1 MDFFGSIGGYIE
13 GEKKLNNTRTTPES
27 YEIQKFMA
35 DVVEEGCTHVVL
47 EVSSQAM
54 ITNRVDDVKFDIA
67 GFTNFSEDHISKYE
81 HHSLEEYFEAKTSL
95 LEKAPNVVINWD
107 DEKVRECYS
116 LLKNKEIHDIGII
129 KESENIKETHLPYVY
144 VRQEEII
151 LTEKKT
157 RYIANIAGIRE
168 EITLKLPGK
177 FNIYN
182 SLMATAVATVLGID
196 KKYIVQGLSDTKVL
210 RKTRTCT
217 K

>member
-1 MDFFGSIGGYIE
+1 
-13 GEKKLNNTRTTPES
+13 
-27 YEIQKFMA
+27 MA
-35 DVVEEGCTHVVL
+35 DLVEEGCTHAVL

-81 HHSLEEYFEAKTSL
+81 HHSLDEYFDAKVSL
-95 LEKAPNVVINWD
+95 LTKVPKVVINWD
-107 DEKVRECYS
+107 DEKVRECYI
-116 LLKNKEIHDIGII
+116 LFTNKEIHDTGII
-129 KESENIKETHLPYVY
+129 KESENINETHLPYVY

-157 RYIANIAGIRE
+157 RYMANISGE
-168 EITLKLPGK
+168 KQEITLKLPGK

-182 SLMATAVATVLGID
+182 SLMAIAVANILGID
-196 KKYIVQGLSDTKVL
+196 KEYIVQGLSDTKVL
-210 RKTRTCT
+210 RKIRTST

>member
-1 MDFFGSIGGYIE
+1 
-13 GEKKLNNTRTTPES
+13 
-27 YEIQKFMA
+27 MA
-35 DVVEEGCTHVVL
+35 DLVEEGCTHAVL

-81 HHSLEEYFEAKTSL
+81 HHSLDEYFDAKVSL
-95 LEKAPNVVINWD
+95 LTKVPKVVINWD

-116 LLKNKEIHDIGII
+116 LFTNKEIHDTGII
-129 KESENIKETHLPYVY
+129 KESENINETHLPYVY

-157 RYIANIAGIRE
+157 RYMANISGE
-168 EITLKLPGK
+168 KQEITLKLPGK

-182 SLMATAVATVLGID
+182 SLMAIAVANILGID
-196 KKYIVQGLSDTKVL
+196 KEYIVQGLSDTKVL
-210 RKTRTCT
+210 RKVRTST

>member
-1 MDFFGSIGGYIE
+1 
-13 GEKKLNNTRTTPES
+13 
-27 YEIQKFMA
+27 MA

-81 HHSLEEYFEAKTSL
+81 HHSLEEYFEAKISL
-95 LEKAPNVVINWD
+95 LEKSPKVVINWD
-107 DEKVRECYS
+107 DEKVRECYR
-116 LLKNKEIHDIGII
+116 LLKNKNIHDVGII
-129 KESENIKETHLPYVY
+129 KESENINETHLPYVY
-144 VRQEEII
+144 VREEEII

-157 RYIANIAGIRE
+157 RYIANIDKE
-168 EITLKLPGK
+168 KQEITLKLPGK

-182 SLMATAVATVLGID
+182 SLMAIAVTNILGVD
-196 KKYIVQGLSDTKVL
+196 KESIVKGLSDTKVL
-210 RKTRTCT
+210 RKIRTCS

>member
-1 MDFFGSIGGYIE
+1 
-13 GEKKLNNTRTTPES
+13 
-27 YEIQKFMA
+27 MA
-35 DVVEEGCTHVVL
+35 DLVEEGCTHVVL

-81 HHSLEEYFEAKTSL
+81 HHSLDEYFRAKISL
-95 LEKAPNVVINWD
+95 LEKSPKVVINWD
-107 DEKVRECYS
+107 DEKVRECYDI
-116 LLKNKEIHDIGII
+116 LNGKEIHDTGII
-129 KESENIKETHLPYVY
+129 KESENINETHLPYVY
-144 VRQEEII
+144 VREEEII

-157 RYIANIAGIRE
+157 RYIANIDKQKQ

-182 SLMATAVATVLGID
+182 SLMAIAVTNILGID
-196 KKYIVQGLSDTKVL
+196 KEYIVKGLSDTKVL
-210 RKTRTCT
+210 RKIRTST